1 MENGGCRRKPVKIVI
16 INTQYVETD
25 AMNFKSVVQKLT
37 GKHSCSDDV
46 EVGKAKRVRHNG
58 VVSGVEVPCSS
69 DAAHGSSFSISDFS
83 LSDFDML
90 LAEMP
95 LINGNMWSH

>member
-1 MENGGCRRKPVKIVI
+1 MENGGCIRKPVKIVI

-37 GKHSCSDDV
+37 GKHSHSDHV
-46 EVGKAKRVRHNG
+46 EARKAKRVRHN
-58 VVSGVEVPCSS
+58 VVEVPCSS
-69 DAAHGSSFSISDFS
+69 DAGHGSSFSISDFS

-90 LAEMP
+90 LPEMQ
-95 LINGNMWSH
+95 LINHNMWSH